1 MPDYQ
6 VHLEAEV
13 DRCVTEDD
21 LVDFWTALEQRPGI
35 HGPAASC
42 DHTSLSATVAVEAP
56 DAWEAVTRAVAEFR
70 EALKEISMHAR
81 IVEIEVKDYDN
92 FEVTV
97 GEIARD
103 LGVSRERVRR
113 WIRNPEYGF
122 PSPVREE
129 GSQKLW
135 RWGDVRRWAE
145 ERGILKK

>member
-6 VHLEAEV
+6 VHLDAKV
-13 DRCVTEDD
+13 DRFVTEDD
-21 LVDFWTALEQRPGI
+21 LIDFCTALEERPGI
-35 HGPAASC
+35 SAPVAGGGGE
-42 DHTSLSATVAVEAP
+42 SLGATVAVEAP

-70 EALKEISMHAR
+70 AALKEIGMHGR
-81 IVEIEVKDYDN
+81 IVEIEVKDYDD

-145 ERGILKK
+145 ERGVLKK